1 MGTNAWILHMLV
13 ICIAVLLHNLIEL
26 RRGRSDKGPVAH
38 ENWFDQRKTLHNRDS
53 VIESKPEVIAHGFT
67 YSPVS
72 IRITN
77 FSWRT
82 RFPLQCVLY
91 TGSRLLAVCFSHV
104 ISAGV
109 MRGDVLDK
117 KGVGRFLLVHA
128 TLLCSCS
135 QINSRLT
142 LKEDRLPAGRTKS
155 LQLTIMLWISGR
167 RSTLI

>member
-1 MGTNAWILHMLV
+1 MCTLVWVVSVFQNPAEGEYMGTNAWILHMLV
-13 ICIAVLLHNLIEL
+13 ICIAVLLHNLIDL
-26 RRGRSDKGPVAH
+26 RWGSSDKSPVAH

-82 RFPLQCVLY
+82 RYPLQCVLY

-109 MRGDVLDK
+109 MRGDVLAIPPTRPPPYRPFAF
-117 KGVGRFLLVHA
+117 VGCLNSLLSDPREKSWV
-128 TLLCSCS
+128 
-135 QINSRLT
+135 
-142 LKEDRLPAGRTKS
+142 PAD
-155 LQLTIMLWISGR
+155 
-167 RSTLI
+167 